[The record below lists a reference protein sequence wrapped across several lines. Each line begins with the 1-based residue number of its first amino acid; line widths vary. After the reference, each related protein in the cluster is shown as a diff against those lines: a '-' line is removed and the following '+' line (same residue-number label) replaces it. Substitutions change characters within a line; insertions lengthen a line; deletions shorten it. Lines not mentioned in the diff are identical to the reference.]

1 MDFEKVTRSFP
12 PNPDFKFHV
21 QHPYLQDELK
31 SPHIWVKNDVLSFA
45 KFILSRR
52 GISFQQPFR
61 ARIIKREMFLINCLS
76 DVFYT
81 FYCH

>member
-1 MDFEKVTRSFP
+1 MGFETVTRSLP
-12 PNPDFKFHV
+12 PKSGFKVHV
-21 QHPYLQDELK
+21 EHPYLQDELK
-31 SPHIWVKNDVLSFA
+31 SPHIWVKNGVLSFA
-45 KFILSRR
+45 KFLLSRR
-52 GISFQQPFR
+52 GITFQQPFR